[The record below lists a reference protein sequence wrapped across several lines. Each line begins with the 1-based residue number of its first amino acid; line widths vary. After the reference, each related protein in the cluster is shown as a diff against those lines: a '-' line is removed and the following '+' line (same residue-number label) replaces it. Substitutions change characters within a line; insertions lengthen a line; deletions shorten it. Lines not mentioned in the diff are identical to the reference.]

1 VFDFVGSKEL
11 LLEQRVPAS
20 YLALED
26 VVSIISAER
35 RQFGADPVLLADEY
49 RAKVAYEMQSRYHR
63 TFRDAAELNQATA
76 FLHENG

>member
-1 VFDFVGSKEL
+1 
-11 LLEQRVPAS
+11 LEQRVPAS

-76 FLHENG
+76 FLHENGKDG